1 MLDCR
6 MIGEGLK
13 TADVL
18 SLAPLKL
25 RMSLFMNCP
34 IFIQFRKTLHMKG
47 YASLALILS
56 KTFLVIV

>member
-1 MLDCR
+1 
-6 MIGEGLK
+6 MIGEGLR

-34 IFIQFRKTLHMKG
+34 IFIQFRKTLHMQG